1 MKKGTKAL
9 VATLVVVLLLV
20 IVFFIFKDNIIPII
34 NSVLEWI
41 QNLIGIAADKQFKLD
56 IKATDSGIFG

>member
-1 MKKGTKAL
+1 MKKGTKSL

-34 NSVLEWI
+34 NSGLSWI
-41 QNLIGIAADKQFKLD
+41 QGLFGVAEGNRFQLNIQ
-56 IKATDSGIFG
+56 ATDSGIFG